1 MTWLDSCAIKYGI
14 TAWKLCTRALV
25 LFRVCM
31 GPNKPGKSL
40 NFILTFSRTGKS
52 RKKTS
57 GPGKSCI
64 LEKSLKFTSEKG
76 YRSCV
81 LQCFVTY
88 FLLFWCGASWI
99 EFLGSM
105 VNFEPCCQVKENIW
119 FICLSSAREEEKSNF
134 PNWSW
139 TPGVLIHIRH
149 WMWYSILWQLYFHQ
163 QSLK

>member
-1 MTWLDSCAIKYGI
+1 M
-14 TAWKLCTRALV
+14 
-25 LFRVCM
+25 
-31 GPNKPGKSL
+31 
-40 NFILTFSRTGKS
+40 
-52 RKKTS
+52 
-57 GPGKSCI
+57 
-64 LEKSLKFTSEKG
+64 EKSLKFTSEKG

-105 VNFEPCCQVKENIW
+105 VNFEPCCQVKENIL

-139 TPGVLIHIRH
+139 NPGVLILCT
-149 WMWYSILWQLYFHQ
+149 WSLTWYLTGWLSILGTERDIN
-163 QSLK
+163 SLTTLFPPTKFKIMSVHRFCLCWSV